1 MITDFSHAE
10 RDKIVLS
17 LADFPG
23 FLQTGAITAD
33 QFHAAAGA
41 TSAQDAEDRLVFNT
55 GNGALYYDADGVGGT
70 AAVQIATIANFDT
83 AGLAHNDIL
92 ILA

>member
-1 MITDFSHAE
+1 
-10 RDKIVLS
+10 
-17 LADFPG
+17 
-23 FLQTGAITAD
+23 
-33 QFHAAAGA
+33 
-41 TSAQDAEDRLVFNT
+41 
-55 GNGALYYDADGVGGT
+55 VGGT